1 MPDVNAQRPYV
12 SPLRELAAQQT
23 RHAVLAAAQSLF
35 VARGYMGTTVEQIAE
50 RAAVSKPTV
59 FASGGSKASLLKEL
73 YDRCLTGDGTV
84 TVEHLSFAEALDE
97 PDPARFL
104 RRYARTVA
112 RMQERH
118 ADLDEVLRT
127 AASSDED
134 LRDLWRTSEDQRRQ
148 EASSVVDALI
158 RKGALK
164 QGLERKAASDI
175 LWVLTSSDIFSR
187 LVRGQGWDTE
197 RYQHWLGDT
206 MCDQLLPRRS
216 APADPTPPRR

>member
-23 RHAVLAAAQSLF
+23 RRAVLAAAQSLF
-35 VARGYMGTTVEQIAE
+35 VARGYVGTTVDQIAE

-59 FASGGSKASLLKEL
+59 FASGGSKRSLLKDL
-73 YDRCLTGDGTV
+73 YDRSLTGDGPL
-84 TVEHLSFAEALDE
+84 TVEHLSFAEALEE

-104 RRYARTVA
+104 RLYARNVA
-112 RMQERH
+112 RMQERR

-127 AASSDED
+127 AASSDEE
-134 LRDLWRTSEDQRRQ
+134 LRDLWRTSEDQRRK
-148 EASSVVDALI
+148 EASCIVDALM

-187 LVRGQGWDTE
+187 LVRGQGWDGE
-197 RYQHWLGDT
+197 CYHQWLGDT
-206 MCDQLLPRRS
+206 FCDQLLPS
-216 APADPTPPRR
+216 